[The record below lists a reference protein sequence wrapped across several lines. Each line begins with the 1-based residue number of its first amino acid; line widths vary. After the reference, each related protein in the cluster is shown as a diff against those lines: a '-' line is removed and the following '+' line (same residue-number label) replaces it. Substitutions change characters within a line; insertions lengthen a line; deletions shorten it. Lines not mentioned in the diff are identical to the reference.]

1 MKSKRAQW
9 ALWAITMLI
18 FLDLAFTRHFDWLLV
33 AILVSS
39 LVWYMVVPHSTSR

>member
-9 ALWAITMLI
+9 TLWAITMLV
-18 FLDLAFTRHFDWLLV
+18 FLDLTFTGHFDWLIV

-39 LVWYMVVPHSTSR
+39 LVWYVVVPHSTSR